1 MPKKIDRSVFLDKV
15 RFEYGAIR
23 EITRAQVLEVCEKYN
38 LDRPNWLFND
48 LTRRIGRGR
57 YELYVSD
64 EMKILSNE
72 DVKKKFSKKTAKI
85 QSVVP
90 VTDTM
95 VAMAPTVSMSGPST
109 STSAEISLVPE
120 KASGYVPF
128 GNFTDVRSIIK
139 SKKFYP
145 AYITGLSGNGK
156 TMMVEQVCAQEKRE
170 CVRVNITIET
180 DEDDLIGGF
189 RLVDG
194 QTVWQDGP
202 VIVAMTRGAVLLL
215 DEVDLGSN
223 KLMCLQPVL
232 EGKSVFLKKI
242 NRLVHPE
249 KGFNV
254 IATANT
260 KGKGSDDGRFIGTNV
275 MNEAFL
281 ERFSI
286 TMEQEYP
293 AQKTETKI
301 LNNVLGASGIE
312 AKEFVDKLVTWAD
325 VIRKSFYEG
334 ALSEIISTRRLV
346 HICEAYS
353 IFGQNRV
360 KALELCLNRFDV
372 DTKNAFMELYKKVD
386 ETVDP
391 QPVSES
397 ETANVGEE
405 VAF

>member
-1 MPKKIDRSVFLDKV
+1 MAKQVDRATFIEKA
-15 RFEYGAIR
+15 RFEFGAIR
-23 EITRAQVLEVCEKYN
+23 EITRPQVIQVCEKYG
-38 LDRPNWLFND
+38 LDKPNWILND
-48 LTRRIGRGR
+48 VSRRLGRGV
-57 YELYVSD
+57 YAFTENGTNVTPIKPAKVAKAAPAVAAMIPS
-64 EMKILSNE
+64 
-72 DVKKKFSKKTAKI
+72 TA
-85 QSVVP
+85 VA
-90 VTDTM
+90 M
-95 VAMAPTVSMSGPST
+95 VAPSVLAHN
-109 STSAEISLVPE
+109 AEISLVPE
-120 KASGYVPF
+120 KATGYVPF
-128 GNFTDVRSIIK
+128 GNFADVRSIIK
-139 SKKFYP
+139 SRKFYP

-189 RLVDG
+189 RLVNG
-194 QTVWQDGP
+194 ETVWQDGP
-202 VIVAMTRGAVLLL
+202 VITAMTRGAVLLL

-223 KLMCLQPVL
+223 KMMCLQPVL
-232 EGKSVFLKKI
+232 EGKSVYLKKT
-242 NRLVHPE
+242 NRVVHPA

-293 AQKTETKI
+293 SAKVETKI
-301 LNNVLGASGIE
+301 LNNVLGASGITNT
-312 AKEFVDKLVTWAD
+312 EFVDKLVTWAD

-346 HICEAYS
+346 HICEAFS
-353 IFGQNRV
+353 IFGENKV
-360 KALELCLNRFDV
+360 KAIELCLNRFDV

-386 ETVDP
+386 ETIDP
-391 QPVSES
+391 TPNVES
-397 ETANVGEE
+397 TITENTSEE

>member
-1 MPKKIDRSVFLDKV
+1 MAKRIDRTEFLDKV
-15 RFEYGAIR
+15 RFEFGAIR
-23 EITRAQVLEVCEKYN
+23 EITRPQVLDICEKYN
-38 LDRPNWLFND
+38 LDRPNWLLND
-48 LTRRIGRGR
+48 TTRRIGRGV
-57 YELYVSD
+57 YELIEHSAG
-64 EMKILSNE
+64 KATKS
-72 DVKKKFSKKTAKI
+72 AK
-85 QSVVP
+85 VTKPFPDLAPKAP
-90 VTDTM
+90 VAVAM
-95 VAMAPTVSMSGPST
+95 VAPSVL
-109 STSAEISLVPE
+109 SHNAELSLVPE

-128 GNFTDVRSIIK
+128 GNFADVRSIIK
-139 SKKFYP
+139 SRKFYP

-156 TMMVEQVCAQEKRE
+156 TMMIEQVCAQEKRE
-170 CVRVNITIET
+170 LVRVNITIET

-189 RLVDG
+189 RLVNG
-194 QTVWQDGP
+194 ETVWQDGP
-202 VIVAMTRGAVLLL
+202 VITAMNRGAVLLL

-223 KLMCLQPVL
+223 KMMCLQPVL
-232 EGKSVFLKKI
+232 EGKSVYLKKT
-242 NRLVHPE
+242 NRVVHPAA
-249 KGFNV
+249 GFNV

-293 AQKTETKI
+293 SAKVESKI

-312 AKEFVDKLVTWAD
+312 ASDFVDKMVTWAD

-346 HICEAYS
+346 HICEAYA
-353 IFGQNRV
+353 IFGQNKV
-360 KALELCLNRFDV
+360 KAIELCLNRFDV

-391 QPVSES
+391 APVAEQASAEG
-397 ETANVGEE
+397 TVE
-405 VAF
+405 VPNEL